1 MKRLLAL
8 GFTAFLSFSGA
19 LHATDYNIAPAGA
32 HAFINFKIKHLGYSW
47 LYGRFNEFVGS
58 FNYDPAK
65 PEASSVN
72 VTIKTASVDS
82 NHAERDKHLR
92 GKDFLAVDKFPTA
105 TFKSTSFKA
114 LGDGKAELKGTL
126 TLHGVSKPV
135 TIAVSEIGGGKD
147 PWGGYRQG
155 FHGTTEISLKDFG
168 IDFDLGPASQ
178 IVELTLDVEGIAQS
192 MM

>member
-1 MKRLLAL
+1 MKKLIAL
-8 GFTAFLSFSGA
+8 GFTALLGFTSA
-19 LHATDYNIAPAGA
+19 LHAAEYKIDTAGA
-32 HAFINFKIKHLGYSW
+32 HAFVQFKIKHLGYSW
-47 LYGRFNEFVGS
+47 LYGRFNDFEGR

-65 PEASSVN
+65 PEASTVD

-92 GKDFLAVDKFPTA
+92 GKDFLAVDKYPTA

-135 TIAVSEIGGGKD
+135 TIAVTEIGGNRIKRL
-147 PWGGYRQG
+147 WYRLRSGPSIANCGADSRCRRYCSINDVNQMN
-155 FHGTTEISLKDFG
+155 L
-168 IDFDLGPASQ
+168 FD
-178 IVELTLDVEGIAQS
+178 VTLLEV
-192 MM
+192 